1 MDKTLETLEDMLDE
15 LRKSYWDIQIFNIHE
30 EVNRWMLRVRH
41 KDSNKLSEYKGLIL
55 RSLIWK
61 ALEKAKEYK

>member
-1 MDKTLETLEDMLDE
+1 MDEEKTLDDMLNE
-15 LRKSYWDIQIFNIHE
+15 LTKAYWNITIQNIHE
-30 EVNRWMLRVRH
+30 DVDRWLLMVRH
-41 KDSNKLSEYKGLIL
+41 RKSNEITQYKGLIL

>member
-1 MDKTLETLEDMLDE
+1 MDEEKTTDDMLNE
-15 LRKSYWDIQIFNIHE
+15 LAKSYWDIQIFNVHE
-30 EVNRWMLRVRH
+30 EVDRWRIRVRH

-55 RSLIWK
+55 RTLLWK

>member
-1 MDKTLETLEDMLDE
+1 MDKEKTTDDMLEE
-15 LRKSYWDIQIFNIHE
+15 LRKSYWDIQIFNVHE
-30 EVNRWMLRVRH
+30 EVDRWRLRVKH
-41 KDSNKLSEYKGLIL
+41 KDNNELKEYKGLIL